1 MSEIFK
7 IQKNSNYTAMS
18 NIHLQDRKLS
28 LKAKGLLSLMLS
40 LPAEKWKY
48 SIKGL
53 SSICRDG
60 VDSVREGI
68 RELER
73 AGYIRRS
80 RERKESGKLG
90 AAVYLI
96 YEEPQTKAPDPGSPV
111 LDEPMQEK
119 PVLGKPALEKPIL
132 ENPTQVNPT
141 QENPAQEK
149 PALDNPIQSNTNRP
163 NTNEEKEKKEKTHSS
178 MINPSS
184 INRSIREPDASA
196 VTVPAGLPGVRRRLS
211 GKELTEWVKDQID
224 YEDLCMDHNQDTID
238 NIVSLITEVL
248 STKCDH
254 FTMSGKQVP
263 AELVYERFR
272 KISYMDIEYIF
283 ECLDKSCSKIRNI
296 KQYWFTALFN
306 APASRNNYYDA
317 EVRHDFCFG

>member
-96 YEEPQTKAPDPGSPV
+96 YEEPQTIVPGPASPV

-119 PVLGKPALEKPIL
+119 PALGKPIL

-141 QENPAQEK
+141 QENPAQEN

-163 NTNEEKEKKEKTHSS
+163 NTKEEKEKEKTTHSS

-196 VTVPAGLPGVRRRLS
+196 VTLPAGLPGVRRRLS

-224 YEDLCMDHNQDTID
+224 YEDLCMDHNRDTID
-238 NIVSLITEVL
+238 NIVSLITEVI
-248 STKCDH
+248 STQCDH

-306 APASRNNYYDA
+306 APASRSNYYDA

>member
-96 YEEPQTKAPDPGSPV
+96 YEEPQTKAPDPASPV

-119 PVLGKPALEKPIL
+119 PVLDKPIL
-132 ENPTQVNPT
+132 ENPIQVNPT

-184 INRSIREPDASA
+184 INRSIRESDASA
-196 VTVPAGLPGVRRRLS
+196 VTVPSGLPGVRRTLS
-211 GKELTEWVKDQID
+211 GKELTEWVKDQQSD
-224 YEDLCMDHNQDTID
+224 
-238 NIVSLITEVL
+238 
-248 STKCDH
+248 CDVYRQRH
-254 FTMSGKQVP
+254 SNHRVCKGYQEGK
-263 AELVYERFR
+263 R
-272 KISYMDIEYIF
+272 
-283 ECLDKSCSKIRNI
+283 
-296 KQYWFTALFN
+296 
-306 APASRNNYYDA
+306 
-317 EVRHDFCFG
+317 